1 MQYSFEY
8 PYFLLLLLILPCFF
22 ICLKSDTSVYFSR
35 VDWFGTGSKISSINQ
50 LLLSL
55 IFILLVLGLCSPI
68 SFSSIS
74 PNKKSGRDI
83 VLAIDSSGSM
93 VENGFNKDD
102 RLVSKYDTVIDIVD
116 KFLDTRNS
124 DNIGI
129 SIFGTFGFLA
139 SPITYDLN
147 TLKVMLHNTSAN
159 IAGQNTAIGEGLQ
172 VALDAFKISKSKNK
186 VIILLTDG
194 FHNSGS
200 ISPSQA
206 VNIAKVEGVKIYT
219 IGIGSND
226 GFDNDLLQTIASG
239 TNAKSFS
246 AVDSKDLKVVFE
258 QLDKLEPSDI
268 KSPIYL
274 DKNMLYV
281 YPLGVAFALIG
292 LFLYRGR
299 YV

>member
-22 ICLKSDTSVYFSR
+22 ICLKTNSSIYFSK
-35 VDWFGTGSKISSINQ
+35 VEWFGTGAKRSSINQ
-50 LLLSL
+50 IILSL
-55 IFILLVLGLCSPI
+55 IFILLVLSISSPI

-74 PNKKSGRDI
+74 QNKKIGRDLI
-83 VLAIDSSGSM
+83 LAIDSSGSM

-102 RLVSKYDTVIDIVD
+102 RLISKYDTVLNIVD
-116 KFLDTRNS
+116 KFLDTRHS

-129 SIFGTFGFLA
+129 AIFGTFGFLA

-147 TLKVMLHNTSAN
+147 TLKIMLDNTSAN
-159 IAGQNTAIGEGLQ
+159 IAGQNTAIGEGLK
-172 VALDAFKISKSKNK
+172 VAIDAFKTSKSKNK
-186 VIILLTDG
+186 VIVLLTDG

-200 ISPSQA
+200 ISPKEA
-206 VNIAKVEGVKIYT
+206 VNLAKLEAIKIYT

-226 GFDNDLLQTIASG
+226 GYDRTLLQTISSQ
-239 TNAKSFS
+239 TNAKSFD
-246 AVDSKDLKVVFE
+246 AVDSKDLQLVFE
-258 QLDKLEPSDI
+258 QLNKLEPSDI

-274 DKNMLYV
+274 NKNMLYI
-281 YPLGVAFALIG
+281 YSLWIGLLLIA